1 MRGCAAG
8 TALVVDRL
16 PRLCGATGGTIDVKR
31 LMSGIGLVL
40 SLGIA
45 TAALATVVEP
55 IGAIDR
61 TLVGNAA
68 AQEPATPP
76 EPAPEPT
83 PEPTPTE
90 PSGTT
95 NGEATTDGDGVPAWV
110 WVIVG
115 IAVVAVLLAVFLLGK
130 GRGEKADSQARRT
143 KTPAERQEILVA
155 ALSGWTSQGWTIES
169 QTSDVAVLK
178 KEGQRRQLR
187 VDELGALHQQEL
199 PAPETGAE
207 PPTST

>member
-1 MRGCAAG
+1 M
-8 TALVVDRL
+8 
-16 PRLCGATGGTIDVKR
+16 
-31 LMSGIGLVL
+31 VL
-40 SLGIA
+40 SAGVAI
-45 TAALATVVEP
+45 AALATVVEP

-61 TLVGNAA
+61 TLVINAA

-83 PEPTPTE
+83 PGPTPTEPTPTE

-95 NGEATTDGDGVPAWV
+95 NGEEATDGDGVPAWV

-130 GRGEKADSQARRT
+130 GRGEKVDSQARRA

-169 QTSDVAVLK
+169 QTADVAVLK

-199 PAPETGAE
+199 PGPTGGAG
-207 PPTST
+207 PPTPS